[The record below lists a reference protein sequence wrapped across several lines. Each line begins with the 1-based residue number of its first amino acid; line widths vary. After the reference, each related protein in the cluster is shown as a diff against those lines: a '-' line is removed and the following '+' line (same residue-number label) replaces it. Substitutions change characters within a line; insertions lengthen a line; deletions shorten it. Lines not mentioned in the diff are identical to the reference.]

1 MSTIFDDYLKEQ
13 LRDPEFRK
21 EYDALQPE
29 RSDIQ
34 AIIDTKHKS
43 G

>member
-1 MSTIFDDYLKEQ
+1 MSIIFDDYLKEQ

-34 AIIDTKHKS
+34 TIVDTERKS